1 MRDRDRRE
9 TTRSGVMSDNW
20 DTKFDDPIPLPDGGE
35 LVMLKDAGE
44 YIRQLPTDIRES
56 DRWQIAIKD
65 LSRAVETPAWRL
77 LARRAIVKPL
87 RAKTSPS
94 SKSLGSTD
102 EKERPAVVGSENA
115 TARADPLA

>member
-77 LARRAIVKPL
+77 LARRAIVKAL

-94 SKSLGSTD
+94 SKSLSSTD
-102 EKERPAVVGSENA
+102 EKEGAPCGGWERKRDRS
-115 TARADPLA
+115 R